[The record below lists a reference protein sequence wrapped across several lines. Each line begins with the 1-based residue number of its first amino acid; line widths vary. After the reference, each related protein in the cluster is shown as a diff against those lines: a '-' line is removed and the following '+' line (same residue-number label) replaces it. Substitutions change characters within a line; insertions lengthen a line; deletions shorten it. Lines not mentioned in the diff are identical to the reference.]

1 MNIVLDRQGLT
12 DAIECRDAEFNR
24 TLLEEA
30 YKTKLSSIGPKVYL
44 RGLIEIS
51 NICTK
56 DCLYCG
62 IRKGIHCQRYEL
74 SEEEVLAAAQI
85 AASRRYGSVVI
96 QGGERNDDAFV
107 QKITRL
113 LKAIKAIDTGGK
125 PLGITLSLGE
135 QPREVY
141 EEWFDAGAHRYLLR
155 IESSNPDLYH
165 KIHPQ
170 DSRHSFDRR
179 LQALEDLKA
188 IGYQAGTGAM
198 IGMPFQTA
206 SDMAGDL
213 LFYKEFNAP
222 MIGMGPYN
230 PHPDTPLTFSGA
242 AYPPDEERFMLGL
255 KMIAL
260 LRLLMPDINIAA
272 ATALEVLNPRG
283 RELGILAGANVVMPN
298 VTPSEERVKYN
309 LYNRKTLDP
318 GLKLSPEIPIG
329 YGEWGDSKAFIK

>member
-1 MNIVLDRQGLT
+1 MDIVLDRQGLT
-12 DAIECRDAEFNR
+12 EAIECRDAEFNR
-24 TLLEEA
+24 ALLQEA
-30 YKTKLSSIGPKVYL
+30 YNVKLREIGPKVYL

-51 NICTK
+51 NICAK
-56 DCLYCG
+56 NCLYCG
-62 IRKGIHCQRYEL
+62 IRRDIRCPRYEL
-74 SEEEVLAAAQI
+74 GDEQVLQAAEAAA
-85 AASRRYGSVVI
+85 RGRFGSVVI
-96 QGGERNDDAFV
+96 QGGERTDAAFIR
-107 QKITRL
+107 KITRL

-125 PLGITLSLGE
+125 SLGITLSLGE

-170 DSRHSFDRR
+170 DPLHSFDRR

-206 SDMAGDL
+206 ADMAGDL

-230 PHPDTPLTFSGA
+230 PHPDTPLTLSGA
-242 AYPPDEERFMLGL
+242 AYPSDDKRFMLGL

-260 LRLLMPDINIAA
+260 LRLLMPKINIAA

-309 LYNRKTLDP
+309 LYNRKTLDLD
-318 GLKLSPEIPIG
+318 LKLGPEIPVG
-329 YGEWGDSKAFIK
+329 YGEWGDSKAFTK